1 MLLDALRSLQ
11 NKWMKWLF
19 SAIGAA
25 VLICTS
31 FVYSDIA
38 EENRAITFNKVYP
51 PSRASSDLT
60 AGVDENH
67 SLFSNHRLPP
77 FESLAVKRVYERQ
90 GSLTT
95 GILLE
100 FQRWPNLQEEKK
112 ILKVTNK
119 AGLTQIEVEQG
130 GGFKTWVFDWPYI
143 TYRGRAIEAC
153 ESFPEEIHQIL
164 RHCSS
169 NSIGYPD

>member
-11 NKWMKWLF
+11 NKWMRWFF

-60 AGVDENH
+60 AEWMKITR
-67 SLFSNHRLPP
+67 F
-77 FESLAVKRVYERQ
+77 LA
-90 GSLTT
+90 
-95 GILLE
+95 IIDLL
-100 FQRWPNLQEEKK
+100 L
-112 ILKVTNK
+112 LKV
-119 AGLTQIEVEQG
+119 
-130 GGFKTWVFDWPYI
+130 
-143 TYRGRAIEAC
+143 
-153 ESFPEEIHQIL
+153 
-164 RHCSS
+164 
-169 NSIGYPD
+169 

>member
-1 MLLDALRSLQ
+1 MLLDALHNLQ
-11 NKWMKWLF
+11 NKWMKWVF
-19 SAIGAA
+19 NTIGVA
-25 VLICTS
+25 VLICTP

-67 SLFSNHRLPP
+67 PLFSNYRLPP
-77 FESLAVKRVYERQ
+77 FESLAVKRVYERR

-112 ILKVTNK
+112 ILEITNQAGFTQKKV
-119 AGLTQIEVEQG
+119 IQG
-130 GGFKTWVFDWPYI
+130 KSFKIWVFDWPYI

-153 ESFPEEIHQIL
+153 ENFPEEIHTL
-164 RHCSS
+164 LDYCSS

>member
-11 NKWMKWLF
+11 NKWMRWFF

-67 SLFSNHRLPP
+67 PLFSNHRSPP
-77 FESLAVKRVYERQ
+77 FESLAVKRVYEER
-90 GSLTT
+90 GAITT
-95 GILLE
+95 GILLN
-100 FQRWPNLQEEKK
+100 FQRWPNPQEEQL
-112 ILKVTNK
+112 ILEITNQ
-119 AGLTQIEVEQG
+119 AGFTQKNTYQG
-130 GGFKTWVFDWPYI
+130 KSFKTWVFEWPYI
-143 TYRGRAIEAC
+143 TFKGRAIEAC

-169 NSIGYPD
+169 NSMGYPD